1 MESSN
6 NNSKSVSPSHIF
18 APRRIHKRFSV
29 ALTSIVLCGGW
40 LCLNASANAQ
50 TAESSAPD
58 TGLEEVKITAERYSA
73 TIQDTPIS
81 ISALSGE
88 DLTSAGITSVEDITR
103 TVPGLSMR
111 SAGPGQSEYEA
122 RGIAANGGASA
133 TVGFYLDEVPLSS
146 PTLDQVGKVMID
158 PDLYDINRVEV
169 LRGPQ
174 GTLYGSGS
182 MGGAIKIVTNQPKLD
197 VFEGSVQ
204 GTVSGTEGGGLN
216 GGGNAMFNLPIG
228 DTMALRVVGTDTYRS
243 GWIDRVVLNPFPP
256 DTTYNPGGGTTG
268 PYLRGNVLAA
278 PVQTVDKDDNTEYLN
293 GGRVSLLFQPN
304 SALTITASALAQ
316 HMSMG
321 AYDEFDSPPG
331 SHYLSRY
338 EPFNI
343 AEPISDDIHI
353 ESLTI
358 VANLGFADLT
368 SATAYYDRQEMQT
381 QDGSESISVDNN
393 NLPNGS
399 SAGTPPTFSS
409 YLPSPYSENDYTRQL
424 SQEVRLTSRGN
435 DRLHWTV
442 GAFWSELN
450 SVWVEYG
457 YSPDNVNQ
465 PNGVFYESD
474 NPYRMEQAAV
484 FFDGSFKIT
493 DAWKF
498 STGARWYD
506 YKSRQF
512 ELEWGS
518 DAPNL
523 LPPSAPLGNYVSNSG
538 FNPRFNLAYSP
549 TEDLDAYVSASRGF
563 RPGGVNQ
570 IFPPPNEPPFCSQ
583 APLTFGS
590 DSVWDYELGEK
601 SKMFNNWLTVNGDI
615 FYIVWDGVQQT
626 PLINCGYEYITN
638 AGNGRSFGPEL
649 EIDAK
654 LSTSWTMQLSGAY
667 TDAVIT
673 NVDAGYKTFL
683 QSVNPGGAPTC
694 RDSSTTCYAPIL
706 NVPKETANLTLVY
719 SKTVNGYTFS
729 ARATDGFVGPTV
741 DEAFYFGIR
750 LPSYN
755 LVNTRVAM
763 AGDKWSCALFVTNV
777 TDKVAEISSNNTSFQ
792 FNIPQVIRYST
803 NQPRTFGTQ
812 IDYRF

>member
-1 MESSN
+1 MLSGGLLC
-6 NNSKSVSPSHIF
+6 VSGLAH
-18 APRRIHKRFSV
+18 AQ
-29 ALTSIVLCGGW
+29 
-40 LCLNASANAQ
+40 SADSA
-50 TAESSAPD
+50 APD
-58 TGLEEVKITAERYSA
+58 SGLEEVKITAERYSA

-81 ISALSGE
+81 ISALSGQ

-103 TVPGLSMR
+103 TIPGLSMR

-197 VFEGSVQ
+197 VFESSVQ

-228 DTMALRVVGTDTYRS
+228 DTMALRVVGTDVYRS
-243 GWIDRVVLNPFPP
+243 GWIDRVVLNPFPA
-256 DTTYNPGGGTTG
+256 DTAYPAGGPPYN
-268 PYLRGNVLAA
+268 RGNVVGA
-278 PVQTVDKDDNTEYLN
+278 PVQYVDKDANSEYLN
-293 GGRVSLLFQPN
+293 GGRVALLFKP
-304 SALTITASALAQ
+304 SDALTIVASAMAQ

-331 SHYLSRY
+331 VQYESRY
-338 EPFNI
+338 EPFNVR
-343 AEPISDDIHI
+343 EPITDDIHI

-358 VANLGFADLT
+358 TANLGFAELT

-393 NLPNGS
+393 NLTT
-399 SAGTPPTFSS
+399 GTPNPNPNFFNS
-409 YLPSPYSENDYTRQL
+409 YMPSPYSENDYTRQL
-424 SQEVRLTSRGN
+424 SQEVRLTSSN
-435 DRLHWTV
+435 SDRLHWTV

-450 SVWVEYG
+450 SVWVEDG
-457 YSPDNVNQ
+457 YSTENVNQ
-465 PNGVFYESD
+465 PNGIFYESD

-493 DAWKF
+493 DAWKL

-523 LPPSAPLGNYVSNSG
+523 LPPSAPLANRVANSG
-538 FNPRFNLAYSP
+538 FNPRLNLAYSP
-549 TEDLDAYVSASRGF
+549 TEQLDAYVSASRGF

-570 IFPPPNEPPFCSQ
+570 IFPPPNDPPFCSV
-583 APLTFGS
+583 APLTFNS

-601 SKMFNNWLTVNGDI
+601 AKMFNNWLTVNGDI

-654 LSTSWTMQLSGAY
+654 LSPEWTMQLSGAY

-673 NVDAGYKTFL
+673 SVDAGYKTFL
-683 QSVNPGGAPTC
+683 QAVNPGGAPTC
-694 RDSSTTCYAPIL
+694 RDASTTCYAPIL

-719 SKTVNGYTFS
+719 SKTVNGYTLS

-750 LPSYN
+750 LPAYN
-755 LVNTRVAM
+755 LVNTRVSL
-763 AGDKWSCALFVTNV
+763 AGDKWQAALFITNV